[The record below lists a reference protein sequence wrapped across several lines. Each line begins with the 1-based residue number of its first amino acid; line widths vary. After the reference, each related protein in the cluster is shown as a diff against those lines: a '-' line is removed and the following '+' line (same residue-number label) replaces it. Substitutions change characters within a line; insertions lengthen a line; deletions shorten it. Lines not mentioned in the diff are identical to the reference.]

1 MLGCKWLLIVRKG
14 RVDLENKWSWR
25 RWNAVSRNLGNSCWV
40 RTEPLEL
47 VLVQEGGY
55 LFPRGLESM

>member
-1 MLGCKWLLIVRKG
+1 M
-14 RVDLENKWSWR
+14 
-25 RWNAVSRNLGNSCWV
+25 SRNLGNSCWV

-47 VLVQEGGY
+47 VLVQQEGGY